1 MARLTAS
8 LVLFEPAPAIT
19 GTRPRTC
26 WTTSPMTWCCS
37 SCEKVA
43 LSPVVPHGTMPWV
56 PSAMCQSTI
65 FFKAAKSTL
74 SSANGV
80 TMATMLPLNCL
91 AMSGSGPAGSSR
103 GRVGKGKATVDS
115 AAVGDDSAR
124 MPPFVALFGLGAC
137 ALAVAVAVLPQMFA
151 PGADSAAL
159 GGVLATRVLVQLG
172 LLAMA
177 VLIGCRLAP
186 QVALRSHAA
195 RLAPR
200 WNRREV
206 GEALLAGVL
215 VGMVVVGLSALLGT
229 PTGDARIAVGPRA
242 LLRLELARAVHLGVF
257 NELVMRWGA
266 MSFLTLVVASARR
279 RAARR
284 APRDRLV
291 AAFAAAILETRAVPD
306 PGPAGDLADR
316 RGDGQ
321 PADDPLRP
329 GGGVR
334 LALRT
339 VEPRGGDDR
348 PGACRT
354 CCWRW
359 RVAGGVVAAR

>member
-1 MARLTAS
+1 
-8 LVLFEPAPAIT
+8 
-19 GTRPRTC
+19 
-26 WTTSPMTWCCS
+26 
-37 SCEKVA
+37 
-43 LSPVVPHGTMPWV
+43 
-56 PSAMCQSTI
+56 
-65 FFKAAKSTL
+65 
-74 SSANGV
+74 
-80 TMATMLPLNCL
+80 
-91 AMSGSGPAGSSR
+91 
-103 GRVGKGKATVDS
+103 VDS
-115 AAVGDDSAR
+115 AAIGDDSAG

-151 PGADSAAL
+151 PGADADAL

-215 VGMVVVGLSALLGT
+215 VGMVVVGVTALLGT

-242 LLRLELARAVHLGVF
+242 VLRLELARAVHLGVF

-279 RAARR
+279 RRG
-284 APRDRLV
+284 PPSSSDRLV
-291 AAFAAAILETRAVPD
+291 AAFAAAILETAPFLIPGLLETSLTGAAAVSVLMIHFVPAVVCGWLYGRWSLEAGMIARALPH
-306 PGPAGDLADR
+306 L
-316 RGDGQ
+316 
-321 PADDPLRP
+321 L
-329 GGGVR
+329 
-334 LALRT
+334 LAL
-339 VEPRGGDDR
+339 
-348 PGACRT
+348 A
-354 CCWRW
+354 
-359 RVAGGVVAAR
+359 VAGGVVAAR